1 MPTWDNII
9 SRKRQVPKRVELTD
23 SRTFLA
29 RYEQV
34 KRDHLPANI
43 RMRQHYRQRAA
54 PKGRCRCRGR
64 CRRELGSLFRLA
76 INLVKSL
83 VVRSL
88 GKIAL
93 KELTGSYS
101 KGTKNK

>member
-23 SRTFLA
+23 GRTFLA
-29 RYEQV
+29 RYERV
-34 KRDHLPANI
+34 KMDHLPANI

-54 PKGRCRCRGR
+54 PKGRCRRR
-64 CRRELGSLFRLA
+64 SQCRRGLGSLFRLA

-101 KGTKNK
+101 KDTKNK